1 MVFENVGI
9 DIIEIERVA
18 KLKDNRRFLERVFT
32 KRELDYCFSKQFP
45 ERSLATRFAAKEAA
59 GKALNSGIGIGKLKW
74 TDVEVK
80 IIDGNP
86 KIFFHGIAQK
96 RFTNPQIF
104 LSLSHTKF
112 NAVATVFLR
121 IEYSQFERFQ
131 KL

>member
-1 MVFENVGI
+1 MTFENVGI

-18 KLKDNRRFLERVFT
+18 KLKVSHRFLDRVFT

-45 ERSLATRFAAKEAA
+45 ERSLAARFAAKEAV

-74 TDVEVK
+74 TDVEIK

-86 KIFFHGIAQK
+86 KIIFHGIAAK
-96 RFTNPQIF
+96 SFSNPQIF
-104 LSLSHTKF
+104 LSISHTKY

-121 IEYSQFERFQ
+121 LDYSQFERFQ
-131 KL
+131 NL